1 MKKQTKLLALVLA
14 LGMVLTG
21 CGQAAGSNGAK
32 GDSIKDLVTW
42 EIPNREMENCVILN
56 TEMANDLNV
65 LGNCVEGLLE
75 TDAQGKLV
83 PGLAKEWGTE
93 DGGLTWTFKLREG
106 VKWVDVNG
114 NEKADCTAQDFVTG
128 LEWVMNYHKN
138 GAANTSMPTSLIKGA
153 GEYYEYTKGLTE
165 EEALSM
171 DNTKFLEMVGIETP
185 DDYTVVYHCI
195 SNATYFDTVCPSAC
209 LYPMS
214 AAFVAEVGVKNV
226 LGSSNET
233 IWYNGPYTL
242 TEFIQGNT
250 KTLTKNPAYWDKDCT
265 LFDTVTI
272 RIIEDTTVGF
282 QLYQNGELD
291 HIDLSEAN
299 LRTIWEDENNEYRDQ
314 LVEKLPKKF
323 SYQMHLNYAK
333 NNEDGT
339 PDENWNKAVANEAFR
354 QAIYYGLD
362 LTKYFE
368 RTNFI
373 NPLKCENNAYTM
385 KGLLYFSDGTEYTA
399 KVNELLGFKAS
410 DGKTPVRY
418 DATKG
423 QEFKA
428 QAMKE
433 LAAEGVTFPVEMDY
447 YIVAGSQNA
456 LDTATVLAQIFSECL
471 GDDFVKLNIGT
482 YVSSQSKEVVKPR
495 LHSFVINGW
504 GADYGDPQN
513 FLGQET
519 YGEDGAYY
527 SMNYSNVN
535 DATNPDLIA
544 TYEEFTKLVN
554 KANAVTD
561 DMDARYQAYAEA
573 EAYML
578 QHALSV
584 PMTLEI
590 GWQLTHVNDYT
601 KSNAMFGIQ
610 NYMYKNWETSVDAYT
625 TEQYA
630 AIEEEFYK

>member
-1 MKKQTKLLALVLA
+1 MKKRTKLLALVLA

-21 CGQAAGSNGAK
+21 CGSSDAGK
-32 GDSIKDLVTW
+32 GGSGDGIKDLVTW
-42 EIPNREMENCVILN
+42 ERSNREMENVFILN
-56 TEMANDLNV
+56 SEMANDLNV

-75 TDAQGKLV
+75 TDAQGKLI

-114 NEKADCTAQDFVTG
+114 NVKADCTAQDFVTG
-128 LEWVMNYHKN
+128 LEWVMNFHKN
-138 GAANTSMPTSLIKGA
+138 NAMNTSMPTSLIKGCK
-153 GEYYEYTKGLTE
+153 EYYEYTKELTA
-165 EEALSM
+165 EEALAL

-195 SNATYFDTVCPSAC
+195 SNATYFDTVCVSAC
-209 LYPMS
+209 LYPLS
-214 AAFVAEVGVKNV
+214 AAFVAEVGVENV
-226 LGSSNET
+226 LGSTNET

-250 KTLTKNPAYWDKDCT
+250 KTLTKNPTYWDTECS

-314 LVEKLPKKF
+314 LVEKLPRKY
-323 SYQMHLNYAK
+323 SYQMHFNYNK
-333 NNEDGT
+333 HNEDGT
-339 PDENWNKAVANEAFR
+339 VDENWNKAVANEAFR
-354 QAIYYGLD
+354 QSLYYGLD
-362 LTKYFE
+362 LTKYLE
-368 RTNFI
+368 RYNFI
-373 NPLKCENNAYTM
+373 NPLKLENNAYTM
-385 KGLLYFSDGTEYTA
+385 KGLLYFSDGTDYVA
-399 KVNELLGFKAS
+399 KVNEMLALGES
-410 DGKTPVRY
+410 DGKTTVRY
-418 DATKG
+418 DADKAA
-423 QEFKA
+423 QFKT
-428 QAMKE
+428 QAMEE
-433 LAAEGVTFPVEMDY
+433 LAAEGVTFPIEIDY

-456 LDTATVLAQIFSECL
+456 LDNATVLQQVFSECL

-482 YVSSQSKEVVKPR
+482 YVSSESKEVVQPK

-519 YGEDGAYY
+519 YGEDSAYY
-527 SMNYSNVN
+527 SKKYSNVN
-535 DATNPDLIA
+535 ESTDEDLIA
-544 TYEEFTKLVN
+544 TYKEFTELVN
-554 KANAVTD
+554 KANAITD

-573 EAYML
+573 EVYML

-584 PMTLEI
+584 PIYYEI
-590 GWQLTHVNDYT
+590 SWQLTHVNDYT
-601 KSNAMFGIQ
+601 KSNAMYGIQ

-625 TEQYA
+625 TEQYK
-630 AIEEEFYK
+630 AIEEGTNK